1 MGESQDSPANSLRW
15 VTGPPTLP
23 WTVTPLGGE
32 VSVCFKT
39 RLEACM
45 ALTLAALDRAT
56 AARINPLISDIS
68 QKDTLANCAELF
80 RALGAAASTADEA
93 WLMRRVDYAPNKS
106 PTCHASPKSVWV
118 WVG

>member
-23 WTVTPLGGE
+23 WTATPLGGE

-45 ALTLAALDRAT
+45 ALTSLDRAT
-56 AARINPLISDIS
+56 AARINPLISDI
-68 QKDTLANCAELF
+68 KDTLANAV
-80 RALGAAASTADEA
+80 AAAAAAAVEFEA
-93 WLMRRVDYAPNKS
+93 EAAY
-106 PTCHASPKSVWV
+106 
-118 WVG
+118 